1 MPDRRPARLLAP
13 LALVAFVVL
22 LVLIIGS
29 TGGGGSKSSTTKSNR
44 TSTTRSR
51 PRAKPRSYT
60 VKSSDTS
67 LDSIASKTGVHTF
80 QVEMAITPE
89 EVHTPGI
96 FVQRVVELGPDAE
109 KRIERR
115 TVRPRKEA

>member
-29 TGGGGSKSSTTKSNR
+29 GGGGSKSSTTKSNR
-44 TSTTRSR
+44 TSTTRTR
-51 PRAKPRSYT
+51 PRAKPRNYT

-67 LDSIASKTGVHTF
+67 LDSIARKTGVATDRLL
-80 QVEMAITPE
+80 QLNPSLDPQTLV
-89 EVHTPGI
+89 PG
-96 FVQRVVELGPDAE
+96 QRIKL
-109 KRIERR
+109 RQ
-115 TVRPRKEA
+115 